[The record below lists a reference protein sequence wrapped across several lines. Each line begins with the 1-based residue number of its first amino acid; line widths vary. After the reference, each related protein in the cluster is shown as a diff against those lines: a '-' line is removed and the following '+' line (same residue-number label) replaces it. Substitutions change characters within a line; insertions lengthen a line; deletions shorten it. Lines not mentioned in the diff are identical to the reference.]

1 MVFLCIVAYARD
13 LLINL
18 SSSDKYLDIGTL
30 NWQDSVMV
38 PRTSNNFK
46 FFFYDYFIYELLMTQ
61 NFLYR
66 VYGERLGKIVV

>member
-30 NWQDSVMV
+30 NWQGSVTV